1 LVTPVEEEPTVTV
14 VSADA
19 VCPLALLASAV

>member
-1 LVTPVEEEPTVTV
+1 LVTPAEDPTVTV
-14 VSADA
+14 VSAEA